1 MAEFIHS
8 REHLNRGNIVQ
19 VDCDTQC
26 NVMLL
31 SDTEFSNYRRGNRF
45 KYYGGHYKRFPVR
58 IPVPNSGYW
67 NIIIDLGG
75 GSARIKHAI
84 QVIKI

>member
-31 SDTEFSNYRRGNRF
+31 SDTEFSNYRR
-45 KYYGGHYKRFPVR
+45 
-58 IPVPNSGYW
+58 
-67 NIIIDLGG
+67 
-75 GSARIKHAI
+75 
-84 QVIKI
+84 